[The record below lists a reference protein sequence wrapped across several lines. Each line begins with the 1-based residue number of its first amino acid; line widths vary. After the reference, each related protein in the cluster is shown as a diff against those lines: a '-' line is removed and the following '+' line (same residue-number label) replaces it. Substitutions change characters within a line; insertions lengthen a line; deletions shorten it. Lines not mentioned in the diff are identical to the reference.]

1 MSPDRFDWRQFK
13 ARFQVTDPRGWWTLT
28 SDGVKVEVEKLDP
41 KTYKVYRNGSPR
53 QEPSAPNTSDIITF
67 DTEEDAFM
75 EAFRA
80 LGV

>member
-1 MSPDRFDWRQFK
+1 
-13 ARFQVTDPRGWWTLT
+13 
-28 SDGVKVEVEKLDP
+28 VKVEVEKLDP